1 MKGEDPQSIP
11 GVEVEQ
17 IISTFKRLRYKYKDK
32 IHDAELKIYSEIAES
47 LFEMRLIKVVENREI
62 KDSFDSWHNE
72 AVDKMRDLYVNYLTG
87 AYVNRDGKVLCEV
100 RSNLKI
106 DGIEL
111 KQGDYVM
118 LGLKRAFSLWLAGY
132 VEPCRVERR

>member
-11 GVEVEQ
+11 GTDVEQ
-17 IISTFKRLRYKYKDK
+17 IISTFKRLRYKYRDK
-32 IHDAELKIYSEIAES
+32 IHEAELKIYSEIAES

-62 KDSFDSWHNE
+62 RDSFDSWQNE
-72 AVDKMRDLYVNYLTG
+72 VVDKMRSFYVNYLTG

-100 RSNLKI
+100 KSGMKM

-111 KQGDYVM
+111 RQGDYVI
-118 LGLKRAFSLWLAGY
+118 LSLKKAFSLWLAGY
-132 VEPCRVERR
+132 VEPCKVERK